1 MPKPLTLLALV
12 IALPLAASCSSGG
25 PNTPHVTPATA
36 LATTV
41 ARSAGPKPAKLVLHL
56 SDLGYGYL
64 VDPESGAVSLRQEL
78 NTDLLAT
85 SKAAD
90 RAGYLGGHRMYFVDG
105 AKDVVMDVA
114 LLYRPGPYMA
124 EVTADLT
131 PIHRLLRAWGALPVA
146 LPAAA
151 PGTHRRMFYGLD
163 NEDGVAVPAYLYM
176 WRHGTVLNEL
186 FLFGRHV
193 SVARV
198 VTLAVKQ
205 NDRQTRLGL

>member
-12 IALPLAASCSSGG
+12 IALPLAASCGSGG

-151 PGTHRRMFYGLD
+151 PGTHRQMFYGLD
-163 NEDGVAVPAYLYM
+163 NEDGVAVPPTSICGA
-176 WRHGTVLNEL
+176 TAP
-186 FLFGRHV
+186 
-193 SVARV
+193 S
-198 VTLAVKQ
+198 
-205 NDRQTRLGL
+205 